1 MSWLIPLLSLI
12 SLFQLRWQLDH
23 LSTHVSFVVIP
34 CREFH
39 CCCSTHRKH
48 NTSSACVCHHGQRSP
63 TAWEEDAWPTLWML
77 LPGAGQ
83 GALPPDWWM
92 VNIIL
97 AEPSADRQGWGTV
110 QATQHLLFRHER
122 HNTVQSYSWCIVWI
136 VRLKAAE
143 LTPPGIKEILI
154 L

>member
-1 MSWLIPLLSLI
+1 M
-12 SLFQLRWQLDH
+12 F
-23 LSTHVSFVVIP
+23 
-34 CREFH
+34 
-39 CCCSTHRKH
+39 
-48 NTSSACVCHHGQRSP
+48 
-63 TAWEEDAWPTLWML
+63 

-110 QATQHLLFRHER
+110 QATQNLFIRHER
-122 HNTVQSYSWCIVWI
+122 HHTVQSYSCCIVWI